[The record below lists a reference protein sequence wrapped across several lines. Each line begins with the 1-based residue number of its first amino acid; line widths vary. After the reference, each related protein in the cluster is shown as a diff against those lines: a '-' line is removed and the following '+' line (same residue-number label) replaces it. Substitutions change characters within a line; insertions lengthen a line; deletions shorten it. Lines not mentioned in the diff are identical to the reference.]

1 MGPKDE
7 AQAPPA
13 DRRGPHIGISAMTA
27 EPTIDHRRIAI
38 ARDRLATWTRH
49 RSKLEVEPGRL
60 EALAGAIE
68 DASTALEDLERAA
81 DQKAARRRRLRSAM
95 EELRVA
101 VEALGRG
108 IARKAIAREE
118 NIAACDEELV
128 CTGADPQLIARPS
141 RGGRVVRP
149 AISHARVLPD
159 GRVRLDMRCAGLGR
173 DPGVRVMIRR
183 RIGRHGSYEPI
194 AMARGTT
201 FIDRNPKRAG
211 RYAAYKIEVVSGPMA
226 GATSRRAL
234 ADFLIGNPT
243 RGHAELHLE
252 GVGTRVGALRQDVP
266 LRAA

>member
-1 MGPKDE
+1 
-7 AQAPPA
+7 
-13 DRRGPHIGISAMTA
+13 MTA

-49 RSKLEVEPGRL
+49 RSKLDIEPGGL

-68 DASTALEDLERAA
+68 EASTALEDLERARTR
-81 DQKAARRRRLRSAM
+81 KAAGRRRLRSAM
-95 EELRVA
+95 EDLRVA

-128 CTGADPQLIARPS
+128 CTGADPQLMARPS

-194 AMARGTT
+194 AMARGATY
-201 FIDRNPKRAG
+201 IDRNPKRAG

-243 RGHAELHLE
+243 RGHAVLHLE
-252 GVGTRVGALRQDVP
+252 GVATRVGSVRSEAP